1 VVTAHDRRSEAAE
14 DILMLGSTGAI
25 VPDLIGLSLEQA
37 CEAAAW
43 AGTKLNATGA
53 KGHGR
58 VGVVVAQ
65 SPSPGVSTEPLRQIY
80 VSVSAPWLPDGSTKA

>member
-1 VVTAHDRRSEAAE
+1 
-14 DILMLGSTGAI
+14 MLSSTGAI

-43 AGTKLNATGA
+43 AGTKLNATGTQ
-53 KGHGR
+53 GHGR

-65 SPSPGVSTEPLRQIY
+65 SPSPGASTEPLRQIN
-80 VSVSAPWLPDGSTKA
+80 VSVSAPWLPDASTDA